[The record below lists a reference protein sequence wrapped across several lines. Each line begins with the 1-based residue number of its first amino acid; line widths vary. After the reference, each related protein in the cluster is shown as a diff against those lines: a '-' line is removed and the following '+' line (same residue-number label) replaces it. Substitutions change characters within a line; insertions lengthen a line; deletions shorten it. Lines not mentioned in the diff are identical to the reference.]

1 MIYATVRMYATPAE
15 ASKAF
20 ALLED
25 RGLTRED
32 NKINL
37 VTPATASSADGLVA
51 AIKLGLVLAA
61 DAKVYAQGI
70 QRGLSLVSLVAPFGA
85 GRMYEELLDELHPV
99 DSGVVEPHEGV
110 HWDDAAP
117 FSSSFGWPVLSKP
130 SPYLFM
136 GLPAIDKSGATTSAC
151 LGISELS
158 SPHLAVF
165 GTPNLSRNPAPF
177 SGLFRLPLLT

>member
-1 MIYATVRMYATPAE
+1 MYATAAE
-15 ASKAF
+15 AGRAF
-20 ALLED
+20 ALLEE

-37 VTPATASSADGLVA
+37 VTPATAGTAEGLVA
-51 AIKLGLVLAA
+51 AVKQGLVLAA
-61 DAKVYAQGI
+61 DAQVYAQGI

-99 DSGVVEPHEGV
+99 DSGVVEPHEALI
-110 HWDDAAP
+110 WDDAAP
-117 FSSSFGWPVLSKP
+117 FSSAFGWPVISPP
-130 SPYLFM
+130 SPYRFM
-136 GLPAIDKSGATTSAC
+136 GLPAIAASGRTTSAC
-151 LGISELS
+151 LGLAELT

-165 GTPNLSRNPAPF
+165 GTPQLSRNPAPF